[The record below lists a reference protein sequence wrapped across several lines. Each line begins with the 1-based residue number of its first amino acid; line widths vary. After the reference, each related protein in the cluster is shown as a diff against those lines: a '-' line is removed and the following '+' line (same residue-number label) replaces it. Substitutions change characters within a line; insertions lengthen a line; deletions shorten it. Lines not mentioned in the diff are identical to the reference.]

1 MMNLRGRLTLS
12 KTIASVPG
20 IGRLHAV
27 AFTIPNSLPERLS
40 VLTRFAEFTI
50 LNDDFYDLAK
60 NEEARK
66 INEDIQSV
74 LNGAVEPTTSTES
87 NMTKSKQFQASLIL
101 DMVNM
106 DAELAMDIITTYSN
120 GLDLA
125 TFAPD
130 TLKTLDDYLPIRMVN
145 SGLEYVLLVPT
156 DYELC

>member
-1 MMNLRGRLTLS
+1 M
-12 KTIASVPG
+12 
-20 IGRLHAV
+20 
-27 AFTIPNSLPERLS
+27 
-40 VLTRFAEFTI
+40 LTRFAEFTI